1 MNSIESIETKIARI
15 QAGEVYI
22 FADII
27 DTYQNRIYKYCL
39 RLLSNREEAEDAVQ
53 DIMLKVFEKVRYYQ
67 PKGSFTSWLYKI
79 AYNHCLNLLRRRK
92 LQQQISRLFGR
103 EAAAEST
110 EQAVENKMFSE
121 PLASA
126 LEKLTVEERNLLILR
141 IFEDKSFEEI
151 GEILGRNMEAVKKRY
166 GRIKHK
172 LKASMDLTAKEEGEC
187 AKATTLQKNRS

>member
-39 RLLSNREEAEDAVQ
+39 RLLNNREEAEDAVQ

-67 PKGSFTSWLYKI
+67 PKGSFTSWLYKV

-92 LQQQISRLFGR
+92 LQRQVSRLFGR
-103 EAAAEST
+103 EVAAESAERAAEDT
-110 EQAVENKMFSE
+110 MFSE

-126 LEKLTVEERNLLILR
+126 LEMLTVEERNLLILR

-151 GEILGRNMEAVKKRY
+151 GEILGKNMEAVKKRY
-166 GRIKHK
+166 GRIRHK
-172 LKASMDLTAKEEGEC
+172 LKAFMELSEKEEGEC
-187 AKATTLQKNRS
+187 TKASALQKNKI